1 MIRKWIISALFL
13 IQFSSVLSQGVQVI
27 HEIDAPISCV
37 WDKLFNIGNWSE
49 WNDVFDIQIDGLPQV
64 GSLIEIRAK
73 FLIGP
78 PSFTKERISVVE
90 DTDTLKKM
98 CWDME
103 ELGVPNIRGTE
114 ALFWI
119 PTPPHFFNT
128 ERCIVLTESQTTNG
142 TMIDNY
148 INLDSLGGVVVFVV
162 LGILL
167 NKAFQD
173 FNEALNDEVINA
185 GCGISL

>member
-1 MIRKWIISALFL
+1 MISALFL
-13 IQFSSVLSQGVQVI
+13 IQSSPVQSQSTI
-27 HEIDAPISCV
+27 HIFHGIDAPISCV
-37 WDKLFNIGNWSE
+37 WDVVYNLANWSE
-49 WNDVFDIQIDGLPQV
+49 WNDVFDIHIDGLPEV
-64 GSLIEIRAK
+64 GDVIEITASW
-73 FLIGP
+73 FLSAP
-78 PSFTKERISVVE
+78 TFTRSRISVVE
-90 DTDTLKKM
+90 DTDTLKRI
-98 CWDME
+98 CWDLQ